1 MSVKEY
7 HAFSSKST
15 NYTIKLNGNKLP
27 IMLADHSVI
36 YLPMEDGKPYVVF
49 SGADT
54 WDKRKG
60 IKETAKTILKGI
72 TDKGMGAL
80 KKADETLMTNLQSL
94 IIKNTG
100 PGKLFTYKT
109 GTNAKNLFK
118 KTKWHTKLDYNYVD
132 GSMDT
137 DESAFIVECLKHC
150 RKALSSSK
158 NLKGVKT
165 LLKKSESDCLKEM
178 KAFVKK
184 GTKGDKERGYYILQV
199 PGAFL
204 DTQPYGGF
212 KFTDGR
218 SDVYKS
224 AASFGDHIDKYLG
237 SVGSRVYGT
246 EMGGHTCKTQIIES
260 TEPSDDVV
268 LWHGSSKGPSVDDLK
283 AQLNGKKILLSDTNM
298 TQLKIGKS
306 WKTISKEI
314 PDYYIL
320 SSNFKVTKS
329 RDGGPFFNSQI
340 YKSEPGNNSE
350 IDGMVIIFDE
360 SVFNQV
366 DKTELKVLLDTN
378 CYKLHKGGV
387 ERAGRRDLQSK
398 SKKKAKK
405 YKSKKGG
412 WRKTNIKKQNGGW
425 RQLFNL

>member
-7 HAFSSKST
+7 HAFSSKAT
-15 NYTIKLNGNKLP
+15 NYTIKLSGNKLP

-36 YLPMEDGKPYVVF
+36 YLPMEDGEPYVIF

-60 IKETAKTILKGI
+60 IKETAKTILNGI

-80 KKADETLMTNLQSL
+80 KKADETLMKNLQSL

-132 GSMDT
+132 GGMDSM
-137 DESAFIVECLKHC
+137 ENEFILECLNHC

-158 NLKGVKT
+158 NLKKVKT

-224 AASFGDHIDKYLG
+224 AAAFGVHIDKYLG

-246 EMGGHTCKTQIIES
+246 EMGGHTCKTQINES

-283 AQLNGKKILLSDTNM
+283 SQLNGKKILLSDTNM

-314 PDYYIL
+314 PDYYVL

-360 SVFNQV
+360 SLFDKV
-366 DKTELKVLLDTN
+366 DKKELKKMLDTN

-405 YKSKKGG
+405 NKSKKGG
-412 WRKTNIKKQNGGW
+412 WRKTNTKKQNGGW